1 MTCYPMW
8 SLTNMMQIDLEV
20 LGQIEIVMKTLV
32 SGCTSEIL
40 ISNQYLVE
48 STPDTRDA
56 RGIAVVD
63 AALLSTG
70 FRATL
75 SVAATV
81 WVIGAAGNCV
91 KPQGNSSC
99 GGLKPTFWPRE
110 SPEQVQHW
118 KNSDL
123 IPPQK
128 HPDAH
133 PCTLCCKIVTS
144 TSRECWES
152 ASVLSGILIKLV
164 WDVIQIYD
172 VTYCFET
179 TLNRLG
185 MLS

>member
-1 MTCYPMW
+1 
-8 SLTNMMQIDLEV
+8 MMQIDLEV

-81 WVIGAAGNCV
+81 
-91 KPQGNSSC
+91 
-99 GGLKPTFWPRE
+99 
-110 SPEQVQHW
+110 
-118 KNSDL
+118 
-123 IPPQK
+123 
-128 HPDAH
+128 
-133 PCTLCCKIVTS
+133 
-144 TSRECWES
+144 
-152 ASVLSGILIKLV
+152 
-164 WDVIQIYD
+164 
-172 VTYCFET
+172 
-179 TLNRLG
+179 
-185 MLS
+185 